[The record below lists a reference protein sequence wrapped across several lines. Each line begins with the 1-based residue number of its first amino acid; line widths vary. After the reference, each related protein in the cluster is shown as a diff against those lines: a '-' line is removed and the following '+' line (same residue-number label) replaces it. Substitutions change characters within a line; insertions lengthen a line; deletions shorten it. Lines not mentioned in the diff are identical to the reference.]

1 MIDYQNVFGALH
13 INKKSILGSIVNIR
27 VFCHSE
33 AFFGPTAQDSMG
45 KCRGNILIDEKGHLK
60 LADFSLCTGFH
71 WRHESKNYNYDQKGK
86 T

>member
-1 MIDYQNVFGALH
+1 MIDYQNVLGALH

-45 KCRGNILIDEKGHLK
+45 KCRGNILIDENKCADSVNRQIQKTDQGHL
-60 LADFSLCTGFH
+60 LFQLFWHTGL
-71 WRHESKNYNYDQKGK
+71 NG
-86 T
+86 